1 VYPLTA
7 AVPKP
12 TFARPP
18 DLRYFPRT
26 VADAAPAKPRRKLIA
41 EREPTPVDV
50 LERSLV
56 VRGGKRFVRAFTSRY
71 HDLRVF
77 TPCPIPERGGAILAS
92 NHTSSLD
99 PLPLQA
105 ACPRLITWMMAR
117 EYANILGLRWFLRAI
132 EPILVERSGR
142 DMAATRAALRA
153 LKDGKILGLFPEGR
167 IEKTHDL
174 LEFQT
179 GVALLAMKARVPVY
193 PAYLDGD
200 QRRKGMVEALLV
212 PQRMTLAFGP
222 AVDID
227 YDAEGREGLEAQSTK
242 IRDAVAALASIGK

>member
-1 VYPLTA
+1 
-7 AVPKP
+7 VP
-12 TFARPP
+12 
-18 DLRYFPRT
+18 D
-26 VADAAPAKPRRKLIA
+26 PALAQARRKLIA
-41 EREPTPVDV
+41 ERPPTPVDV
-50 LERSLV
+50 LERSWA

-71 HDLRVF
+71 HDLRVL
-77 TPCPIPERGGAILAS
+77 TPCPIPEAGGAIIAC

-99 PLPLQA
+99 PVPLQA
-105 ACPRLITWMMAR
+105 ACPRMITWMMAR
-117 EYANILGLRWFLRAI
+117 EYANLPGLRWFLRAI

-167 IEKTHDL
+167 IETSHDL

-227 YDAEGREGLEAQSTK
+227 YDAEGREGLEAQTQR
-242 IRDAVAALASIGK
+242 IRDAVAALETIGK